1 MRTAIALLSAAS
13 LSLMVAACS
22 KPASAPEASSETAA
36 PAAASAEPSDADK
49 AKLLASLPAPYNT
62 GDLENGKRKF
72 AMCRSCH
79 TINQGGPNMTGPN
92 LYGVFG
98 RKAGAVEGFAY
109 SDAVKKAGFVW
120 EAKHL
125 DQWLSDPRGFMP
137 GNKMS
142 FMGLKDA
149 KDRVDVIAYLKV
161 ETGFKPEGK

>member
-1 MRTAIALLSAAS
+1 LRTHLALLTAAS
-13 LSLMVAACS
+13 LSLLTAACS
-22 KPASAPEASSETAA
+22 KPAAAPEASADMATPTAA
-36 PAAASAEPSDADK
+36 AAGEPSDNEK

-109 SDAVKKAGFVW
+109 SDAVKAAGFIW
-120 EAKHL
+120 DADHL
-125 DQWLSDPRGFMP
+125 DKWLADPRGFMP
-137 GNKMS
+137 GTKMS
-142 FMGLKDA
+142 FMGLKEP
-149 KDRVDVIAYLKV
+149 KDRIDVIAYLKV
-161 ETGFKPEGK
+161 ETGYKPE

>member
-1 MRTAIALLSAAS
+1 MRTPLALLTAAS
-13 LSLMVAACS
+13 LSLLVVACS
-22 KPASAPEASSETAA
+22 KPASAPEASADTASPVAA
-36 PAAASAEPSDADK
+36 PSEPNDDEK

-109 SDAVKKAGFVW
+109 SDAVKAAGFVW

-125 DQWLSDPRGFMP
+125 DQWLADPRGFMP
-137 GNKMS
+137 GTKMS
-142 FMGLKDA
+142 FMGLKEP
-149 KDRVDVIAYLKV
+149 KDRIDVIAYLKV
-161 ETGFKPEGK
+161 ETGYKPE

>member
-1 MRTAIALLSAAS
+1 MRTPIALLTAAS
-13 LSLMVAACS
+13 LCVLVAACS
-22 KPASAPEASSETAA
+22 KPATAPEASSETAA
-36 PAAASAEPSDADK
+36 TPASAEPSDQDK
-49 AKLLASLPAPYNT
+49 AKLLAALPAPYNT

-125 DQWLSDPRGFMP
+125 DQWLVDPRGFMP
-137 GNKMS
+137 GTKMS
-142 FMGLKDA
+142 FMGLKEA

>member
-1 MRTAIALLSAAS
+1 MRISPTLLAAAS
-13 LSLMVAACS
+13 LSLLVAACS
-22 KPASAPEASSETAA
+22 KPASAPDASTDT
-36 PAAASAEPSDADK
+36 ASAPTASTEPTDADK
-49 AKLLASLPAPYNT
+49 AKLLAALPAPYNA

-98 RKAGAVEGFAY
+98 RKAGGVEGFAY
-109 SDAVKKAGFVW
+109 SDAVKAAGFTW
-120 EAKHL
+120 DAEHL

-137 GNKMS
+137 GTKMS

-161 ETGFKPEGK
+161 ETGYQPK